1 MFLPSGERNESG
13 TPVSLLPGAKR
24 RDNVDSVSL
33 LAASM
38 NPRAVASCGWLF
50 TRLFHVP
57 GLGACQALP
66 CLALAH

>member
-1 MFLPSGERNESG
+1 MFLPSGERNELG
-13 TPVSLLPGAKR
+13 TPASLMPGVKR

-38 NPRAVASCGWLF
+38 NPRAVTSWLF
-50 TRLFHVP
+50 TQLFHVP

-66 CLALAH
+66 CLALAD